1 MAWGE
6 RAAEQ
11 HEKDQPNSCLRP
23 DGSKPEL
30 EPLQDRRDFELRVRQ
45 LLGEIGFNLVLA
57 DADHPT
63 TRAAGEKWLA
73 RFRAELDQLTLMR
86 SAQILD
92 EAEQRRREVTRKLGA
107 RSMTAPIS
115 QQAPI
120 SQRLI
125 NAAADKESAE
135 IRAYALGHA
144 HSAQRGIPEGRDW
157 QCARRWYLDGDRY
170 ELPAE
175 IVLDADERRGD

>member
-1 MAWGE
+1 MAWGD

-11 HEKDQPNSCLRP
+11 YEKDQPSSCLRP
-23 DGSKPEL
+23 DGAKAEM

-45 LLGEIGFNLVLA
+45 LLGQISFNLTLS
-57 DADHPT
+57 DAEHPV

-92 EAEQRRREVTRKLGA
+92 EAEARRHEVMSKLGKTGVI
-107 RSMTAPIS
+107 STA
-115 QQAPI
+115 
-120 SQRLI
+120 L
-125 NAAADKESAE
+125 AD
-135 IRAYALGHA
+135 
-144 HSAQRGIPEGRDW
+144 W
-157 QCARRWYLDGDRY
+157 